1 MDLEISRVV
10 DGAWEDAARVLDVE
24 TTAGT
29 IRCRVHRATNA
40 TTGIVWVFGAGGGLG
55 GPAGGLYT
63 RLARRLEPE
72 GITSLRL
79 DYRHPGQLTPC
90 VLDALAG
97 MYVLEQMAIS
107 RIILVG
113 HSFGGAVVISA
124 GAASPSTLGVAALS
138 SQTAG
143 TGAVGQLS
151 PKPLLLMHG
160 TADEVLPAS
169 CSEDIYLR
177 AGEPKKLLLYPGC
190 KHGLD
195 QCRDQIDRDLLE
207 WIGEITVI
215 DTKPRAM

>member
-1 MDLEISRVV
+1 MELEISRVV
-10 DGAWEDAARVLDVE
+10 DGAWEDAARVLDIE
-24 TTAGT
+24 TTTGS
-29 IRCRVHRATNA
+29 IRCRVHRASNA
-40 TTGIVWVFGAGGGLG
+40 TVGIVWVFGAGGGLD

-63 RLARRLEPE
+63 RLAKQLEPQ

-90 VLDALAG
+90 ILDTLAG
-97 MYVLEQMAIS
+97 MYVLEQMGVS
-107 RIILVG
+107 RIVLVG

-124 GAASPSTLGVAALS
+124 GAASPSTSGVAALS
-138 SQTAG
+138 SQTSG

-160 TADEVLPAS
+160 IADEVLPAS

-177 AGEPKKLLLYPGC
+177 AGEPKKILLYPGC

-195 QCRDQIDRDLLE
+195 QCRDQIDRDLLQ
-207 WIGEITVI
+207 WIGDITVI
-215 DTKPRAM
+215 GT